1 MKTPYGWSVNIPWE
15 ANPATLWRTRQT
27 LELLAPDRWMDY
39 WCEQPVDFPGYVPT
53 IRSWHLDGAIPQAV
67 YERLLANPT
76 GETWLWL
83 NEPNVSDQDDI
94 TPAKGR
100 DLALKFINVA
110 RNLDVD
116 MNWCGPNCSVNF
128 PAQHAGRLSGQAW
141 WREWLRLTRRAGI
154 GGASIHGIH
163 LYHCR
168 SQAMLYET
176 WASLVN
182 DWRWQWIGDKPI
194 VITEV
199 CAEDLPLDKQIEV
212 MDGCFELYKTGLRE
226 GPTGRNG
233 AMGVYWFAGYDYGLW
248 PNCALCEVDPGKLQT
263 MRLTPLGQHWK
274 SLQARLR

>member
-1 MKTPYGWSVNIPWE
+1 MKTPYGWSVNIPRE
-15 ANPATLWRTRQT
+15 ANPTMLWRTRQT

-128 PAQHAGRLSGQAW
+128 PARHAGGLSGQAW

-154 GGASIHGIH
+154 GGAAAYVG
-163 LYHCR
+163 
-168 SQAMLYET
+168 A
-176 WASLVN
+176 W
-182 DWRWQWIGDKPI
+182 
-194 VITEV
+194 
-199 CAEDLPLDKQIEV
+199 LDVLE
-212 MDGCFELYKTGLRE
+212 
-226 GPTGRNG
+226 
-233 AMGVYWFAGYDYGLW
+233 
-248 PNCALCEVDPGKLQT
+248 PG
-263 MRLTPLGQHWK
+263 MI
-274 SLQARLR
+274 ARLDARYRRTGQMQ